1 MALALDRQGRGGG
14 REPVAAM
21 AVPPYANRTVI
32 LVCVLAFVLRLPP
45 ESFAF
50 VPAYFFGTVELAGP
64 LPTGALWRG
73 LFGHVLIHGDLTH
86 LLSNM
91 AVLWLLGDVVER
103 EAGHLRYL
111 MLFLAGTVTAA
122 LTEGLLAVDR
132 MAPLI
137 GASGAIC
144 ALMGAFPWIRPRVGL
159 LSRRLPR
166 RLVQGAILAFALLN
180 AAMMLVPLK
189 AGSPLAEVGW
199 GAHAGGLAAGLLLGA
214 VLIISK
220 RGCICRRR
228 PKYSRDLQR
237 ETAVH
242 ERRQDW

>member
-1 MALALDRQGRGGG
+1 MGLRYLIVRGQGMALAVDRQGRGGRG
-14 REPVAAM
+14 GPIIAM
-21 AVPPYANRTVI
+21 AAPPYANRTVI

-73 LFGHVLIHGDLTH
+73 LFGHVLVHGDLTH

-103 EAGHLRYL
+103 EVGHVRYL
-111 MLFLAGTVTAA
+111 LLFLAGTVAAA
-122 LTEGLLAVDR
+122 LTEGLLAADR

-144 ALMGAFPWIRPRVGL
+144 ALMGAFLWLRPRAGL

-166 RLVQGAILAFALLN
+166 RLVQGAILVFALLN
-180 AAMMLVPLK
+180 AAMTLVPLN
-189 AGSPLAEVGW
+189 AESPLAEVGW

-214 VLIISK
+214 VLILPG
-220 RGCICRRR
+220 R
-228 PKYSRDLQR
+228 SRANGGL
-237 ETAVH
+237 
-242 ERRQDW
+242 

>member
-1 MALALDRQGRGGG
+1 MALALHRQDRKPGGRKIGGG
-14 REPVAAM
+14 PATQAPS
-21 AVPPYANRTVI
+21 PPYANRIVI

-111 MLFLAGTVTAA
+111 LVFLMGTVAAA
-122 LTEGLLAVDR
+122 LTEGLLTTDR

-137 GASGAIC
+137 GSSGAIC
-144 ALMGAFPWIRPRVGL
+144 ALMGAFLSMRPRFGP
-159 LSRRLPR
+159 LSRFWPR
-166 RLVQGAILAFALLN
+166 RLVQGAILVFAFLN
-180 AAMMLVPLK
+180 AAMMLVPVG
-189 AGSPLAEVGW
+189 ADSPLAEVGW
-199 GAHAGGLAAGLLLGA
+199 GAHAGGVGAGLLLGA
-214 VLIISK
+214 LL
-220 RGCICRRR
+220 RR
-228 PKYSRDLQR
+228 PSRR
-237 ETAVH
+237 GRASGAA
-242 ERRQDW
+242 

>member
-1 MALALDRQGRGGG
+1 MALTLDRRGRSG
-14 REPVAAM
+14 RSGPAVTVAP
-21 AVPPYANRTVI
+21 PPYANRTVI
-32 LVCVLAFVLRLPP
+32 LLCVLAFVLRLPP

-103 EAGHLRYL
+103 EAGHLRYFL
-111 MLFLAGTVTAA
+111 LFAAGTVMAA
-122 LTEGLLAVDR
+122 LTEGLLAADR

-144 ALMGAFPWIRPRVGL
+144 ALMGAFLWLRPRSGL

-166 RLVQGAILAFALLN
+166 RLVQGAILVFALLN
-180 AAMMLVPLK
+180 AAMTLVPLK
-189 AGSPLAEVGW
+189 ADSPLAEVGW
-199 GAHAGGLAAGLLLGA
+199 GAHAGGLAAGLLLGG
-214 VLIISK
+214 VLL
-220 RGCICRRR
+220 R
-228 PKYSRDLQR
+228 PFARSREDGG
-237 ETAVH
+237 A
-242 ERRQDW
+242 

>member
-1 MALALDRQGRGGG
+1 MALALDRHGRSGGTG
-14 REPVAAM
+14 PVAVAPI
-21 AVPPYANRTVI
+21 PPYANRTVI

-86 LLSNM
+86 LVSNM

-111 MLFLAGTVTAA
+111 SLFLTGMVAAA

-144 ALMGAFPWIRPRVGL
+144 ALMGAFLWMRPRFGL

-166 RLVQGAILAFALLN
+166 RLVQGVILAFALLN
-180 AAMMLVPLK
+180 AAMTLIPLN
-189 AGSPLAEVGW
+189 ADSPLAEVGW
-199 GAHAGGLAAGLLLGA
+199 AAHAGGLAAGLLLGG
-214 VLIISK
+214 VLLCLHPK
-220 RGCICRRR
+220 HRR
-228 PKYSRDLQR
+228 PIG
-237 ETAVH
+237 VP
-242 ERRQDW
+242 

>member
-1 MALALDRQGRGGG
+1 MALAADRQGRGGRG
-14 REPVAAM
+14 GPIIATT
-21 AVPPYANRTVI
+21 VPPYANRTVI

-73 LFGHVLIHGDLTH
+73 LFGHVLVHGDLTH

-91 AVLWLLGDVVER
+91 AVLWLLGDVVEQ

-111 MLFLAGTVTAA
+111 LLFLAGTVAAA

-144 ALMGAFPWIRPRVGL
+144 ALMGAFLWMRPRSGL
-159 LSRRLPR
+159 LLRRLPR
-166 RLVQGAILAFALLN
+166 RLVQGAILVFALLN
-180 AAMMLVPLK
+180 AAMTLVPLN
-189 AGSPLAEVGW
+189 AESPLAEVGW

-214 VLIISK
+214 LLVLPGRAHSK
-220 RGCICRRR
+220 NG
-228 PKYSRDLQR
+228 
-237 ETAVH
+237 T
-242 ERRQDW
+242 

>member
-1 MALALDRQGRGGG
+1 MALALDRQGDGQGGRQGRGRGGG
-14 REPVAAM
+14 KRPVIAAPL
-21 AVPPYANRTVI
+21 PPYANRSVI
-32 LVCVLAFVLRLPP
+32 LVCVLAFVLKLPP

-64 LPTGALWRG
+64 LPTAALWRG

-86 LLSNM
+86 LTSNM

-111 MLFLAGTVTAA
+111 LLFFAGTVAAA
-122 LTEGLLAVDR
+122 LTEGLLAADR

-144 ALMGAFPWIRPRVGL
+144 ALMGAFLWMRPRFGL

-166 RLVQGAILAFALLN
+166 RLVQGAILVFALLN
-180 AAMMLVPLK
+180 AAMTLMPPP

-214 VLIISK
+214 LLLCLA
-220 RGCICRRR
+220 GPRR
-228 PKYSRDLQR
+228 S
-237 ETAVH
+237 AAAG
-242 ERRQDW
+242 

>member
-1 MALALDRQGRGGG
+1 
-14 REPVAAM
+14 M

-103 EAGHLRYL
+103 EVGHLRYL
-111 MLFLAGTVTAA
+111 LLFLAGTVAAA
-122 LTEGLLAVDR
+122 LTEGLFAVDR

-144 ALMGAFPWIRPRVGL
+144 ALMGAFLWMRPRLGL

-180 AAMMLVPLK
+180 AAMALVPLK
-189 AGSPLAEVGW
+189 AESPLAEVGW
-199 GAHAGGLAAGLLLGA
+199 GAHAGGLAAGLLLG
-214 VLIISK
+214 VVMIVPK
-220 RGCICRRR
+220 RGRSDGA
-228 PKYSRDLQR
+228 PSRF
-237 ETAVH
+237 
-242 ERRQDW
+242 

>member
-1 MALALDRQGRGGG
+1 MALAVDRQGQGGKMG
-14 REPVAAM
+14 LTVVL
-21 AVPPYANRTVI
+21 AVPPYVNRTVI

-103 EAGHLRYL
+103 EGGHLRYL
-111 MLFLAGTVTAA
+111 LLFLAGTVAAA

-144 ALMGAFPWIRPRVGL
+144 ALMGAFLWMRPCTGM

-166 RLVQGAILAFALLN
+166 RLVQGAILVFALLN
-180 AAMMLVPLK
+180 LAMTLVPLN
-189 AGSPLAEVGW
+189 AESPLAEVGW

-214 VLIISK
+214 ALILPG
-220 RGCICRRR
+220 RG
-228 PKYSRDLQR
+228 QR
-237 ETAVH
+237 NGGP
-242 ERRQDW
+242 

>member
-1 MALALDRQGRGGG
+1 MALAVDRQGQGGKKG
-14 REPVAAM
+14 LTVVLAA
-21 AVPPYANRTVI
+21 PPYVNRTVI

-103 EAGHLRYL
+103 EGGHLRYL
-111 MLFLAGTVTAA
+111 LLFLAGTVAAA

-144 ALMGAFPWIRPRVGL
+144 ALMGAFLWMRPCTGM

-166 RLVQGAILAFALLN
+166 RLVQGAILVFALLN
-180 AAMMLVPLK
+180 LAMTLVPLN
-189 AGSPLAEVGW
+189 AESPLAEVGW

-214 VLIISK
+214 ALILPG
-220 RGCICRRR
+220 RG
-228 PKYSRDLQR
+228 QR
-237 ETAVH
+237 NGGP
-242 ERRQDW
+242 

>member
-1 MALALDRQGRGGG
+1 MALAADRHGRGGKG
-14 REPVAAM
+14 GPSAAM

-32 LVCVLAFVLRLPP
+32 LACVLAFVLRLPP

-73 LFGHVLIHGDLTH
+73 LFGHVLVHGDLTH

-91 AVLWLLGDVVER
+91 AVLWLLGDAVER
-103 EAGHLRYL
+103 QVGHLRYL
-111 MLFLAGTVTAA
+111 LLFLAGTVAAA
-122 LTEGLLAVDR
+122 LTEGLLTADR

-144 ALMGAFPWIRPRVGL
+144 ALMGAFLWMRPRAGL

-166 RLVQGAILAFALLN
+166 RLVQGAILVFALLN
-180 AAMMLVPLK
+180 AAMTFVPLS
-189 AGSPLAEVGW
+189 AESPLAEVGW

-214 VLIISK
+214 VLILPG
-220 RGCICRRR
+220 R
-228 PKYSRDLQR
+228 SRVIGGL
-237 ETAVH
+237 
-242 ERRQDW
+242 

>member
-1 MALALDRQGRGGG
+1 
-14 REPVAAM
+14 M

-73 LFGHVLIHGDLTH
+73 LFGHVLVHGDLTH

-103 EAGHLRYL
+103 EVGHLRYL
-111 MLFLAGTVTAA
+111 LLFLAGTVAAA
-122 LTEGLLAVDR
+122 LTEGLLAADR

-144 ALMGAFPWIRPRVGL
+144 ALMGAFLWLRPRAGL
-159 LSRRLPR
+159 LSRRLPL
-166 RLVQGAILAFALLN
+166 RLVQGAILVFALLN
-180 AAMMLVPLK
+180 AAMTLAPLN
-189 AGSPLAEVGW
+189 AESPLAEVGW

-214 VLIISK
+214 LLILPG
-220 RGCICRRR
+220 R
-228 PKYSRDLQR
+228 SRANSRL
-237 ETAVH
+237 
-242 ERRQDW
+242 

>member
-1 MALALDRQGRGGG
+1 MPIA
-14 REPVAAM
+14 V
-21 AVPPYANRTVI
+21 AVPPYANRAVI
-32 LVCVLAFVLRLPP
+32 LICVLAFVLRLPP

-73 LFGHVLIHGDLTH
+73 LFGHVLVHADLTH

-103 EAGHLRYL
+103 QIGHLRYL
-111 MLFLAGTVTAA
+111 LLFFIGTVAAA
-122 LTEGLLAVDR
+122 LTEGLLAADR

-144 ALMGAFPWIRPRVGL
+144 ALMGTFLCVRPHFGL

-166 RLVQGAILAFALLN
+166 RLVKGAILVFALLN
-180 AAMMLVPLK
+180 GAMTLVPLK
-189 AGSPLAEVGW
+189 SDSPLAEVGW
-199 GAHAGGLAAGLLLGA
+199 GAHAGGLAAGLLLGS
-214 VLIISK
+214 LLLLT
-220 RGCICRRR
+220 GRRR
-228 PKYSRDLQR
+228 PDGD
-237 ETAVH
+237 A
-242 ERRQDW
+242 

>member
-1 MALALDRQGRGGG
+1 MALALDRQGRNGSRGPACG
-14 REPVAAM
+14 PTRKPTAAG
-21 AVPPYANRTVI
+21 PPYANRTVI

-64 LPTGALWRG
+64 LPTAALWRG

-103 EAGHLRYL
+103 ALGHVRYL
-111 MLFLAGTVTAA
+111 LLFLFGTVAAA

-144 ALMGAFPWIRPRVGL
+144 ALMGAFLWVRPRSGL
-159 LSRRLPR
+159 LSRCLPR
-166 RLVQGAILAFALLN
+166 RLVQGAVLVFALLN
-180 AAMMLVPLK
+180 AAMMLVPLE
-189 AGSPLAEVGW
+189 ADSPLAEVGW
-199 GAHAGGLAAGLLLGA
+199 GAHAGGLAAGLLPGA
-214 VLIISK
+214 LLLLP
-220 RGCICRRR
+220 GRRR
-228 PKYSRDLQR
+228 PDGS
-237 ETAVH
+237 A
-242 ERRQDW
+242 